1 MFWKPRKGN
10 KNYPLDLDAGLHH
23 TRFAKTVTPTP
34 YPPIIGAVRSV
45 LPFQDILAISMVR
58 ARSPSGPGVAVLAVF
73 RPNGL
78 PVRFVISD
86 RILK

>member
-45 LPFQDILAISMVR
+45 LPFQDILAISQVR
-58 ARSPSGPGVAVLAVF
+58 ARSPSGPGSTTS
-73 RPNGL
+73 PTNNQWQTIIPGL
-78 PVRFVISD
+78 SKFGEA
-86 RILK
+86 